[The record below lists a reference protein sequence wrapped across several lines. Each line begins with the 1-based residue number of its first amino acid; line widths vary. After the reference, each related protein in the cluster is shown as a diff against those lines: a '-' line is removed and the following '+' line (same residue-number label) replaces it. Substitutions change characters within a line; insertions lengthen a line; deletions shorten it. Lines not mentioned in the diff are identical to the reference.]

1 MNWPFDDFGER
12 GSGTV
17 LIYRRHGCFGQ
28 SEPTSIALLEVLEKR
43 ERHTPCLDQVV
54 FLEKEEERH
63 TPWHLFMT
71 NFGETSQRL
80 VMRKRKEGGG
90 RGVYIHI

>member
-28 SEPTSIALLEVLEKR
+28 GEPTSIALLEVLEKR
-43 ERHTPCLDQVV
+43 ERHTP
-54 FLEKEEERH
+54 
-63 TPWHLFMT
+63 WHLFMT
-71 NFGETSQRL
+71 NFGETSQRI
-80 VMRKRKEGGG
+80 VMRKRKEEGG